1 MNKKPLARHDKTL
14 DTNKSFLNN
23 FLHNYSIREKMKR
36 ILFSVLALGCF
47 MMANAQTLSNSKETA
62 AFYTIQLGTYEPSV
76 KQADFEAIRSYT
88 YIYKRD
94 GVVFAG
100 AFGSE
105 EAAEPILAKI
115 KAKGFD
121 DAFVASRS
129 LKTGKLVYVVQIA
142 TKNAGEPINW
152 KNYAR
157 VGDLF
162 TMPNGGQVR
171 IVHGAYEDKN
181 DANVKLNEIIAMGFE
196 DAFVKGVKDL
206 QLNPI
211 SVFDTGDKNL
221 LTTNEVASVGIKGG
235 KDPLISYGNVP
246 TVSTKRKSVVKLQ
259 DALKELGLFGGVS
272 DGLFGK
278 QTQTLYDRSL
288 KLNRR
293 LATYNDLAKK
303 NAGFAGW
310 EDARLL
316 LTLGRELSIKDNAK
330 AISDDLF
337 SNLPTEK
344 LSEKETAIALAWH
357 TALFKKL
364 EVWSTTSQYNDQVY
378 TAFKVAYYRT
388 LIHLEDHFAS
398 KDIKGEAGTAAAVNV
413 IRTLIGEDF
422 DGFN

>member
-1 MNKKPLARHDKTL
+1 
-14 DTNKSFLNN
+14 
-23 FLHNYSIREKMKR
+23 MKR
-36 ILFSVLALGCF
+36 ILLSLLALGCF
-47 MMANAQTLSNSKETA
+47 MTANAQMLSKSNETA
-62 AFYTIQLGTYEPSV
+62 AFFTIQLGTYESTV
-76 KQADFEAIRSYT
+76 KQADFEAIRSYA

-100 AFGSE
+100 TFGTE

-142 TKNAGEPINW
+142 TKNAGEPVSW

-181 DANVKLNEIIAMGFE
+181 DANVKLAEVITMGFE

-211 SVFDTGDKNL
+211 SEFETGDKKL
-221 LTTNEVASVGIKGG
+221 LVSSEEVVPKGIKMPG
-235 KDPLISYGNVP
+235 SYGYKPPP
-246 TVSTKRKSVVKLQ
+246 TVSTKRKSVAKLQ
-259 DALKELGLFGGVS
+259 DALKELGLYGGVS
-272 DGLFGK
+272 DGIYGK

-303 NAGFAGW
+303 NNGFEGW

-316 LTLGRELSIKDNAK
+316 LTLSRDLSIKDNTK
-330 AISDDLF
+330 AISDDIF
-337 SNLPTEK
+337 SNLPDDALAT
-344 LSEKETAIALAWH
+344 KEAAAAFAWH

-364 EVWSTTSQYNDQVY
+364 EVWSTASQYNDQVY

-388 LIHLEDHFAS
+388 LIHLEDHFAAKGV
-398 KDIKGEAGTAAAVNV
+398 KDEAGAAAAVSV
-413 IRTLIGEDF
+413 LKTLIAEDF

>member
-1 MNKKPLARHDKTL
+1 
-14 DTNKSFLNN
+14 
-23 FLHNYSIREKMKR
+23 MKR
-36 ILFSVLALGCF
+36 ILLSVLALGCF
-47 MMANAQTLSNSKETA
+47 MMANAQPLSKSKETA
-62 AFYTIQLGTYEPSV
+62 SFFTIQLGTYEESV
-76 KQADFEAIRSYT
+76 KQADFEAIRSYA

-94 GVVFAG
+94 GLVFAG
-100 AFGSE
+100 TFGSE

-142 TKNAGEPINW
+142 TKNAGEPISW

-162 TMPNGGQVR
+162 TMPNGAQVR

-181 DANVKLNEIIAMGFE
+181 DANVRLKEIVAMGFD

-211 SVFDTGDKNL
+211 TEFDTGDKSL
-221 LTTNEVASVGIKGG
+221 LTTNAIAEVNAKGIL
-235 KDPLISYGNVP
+235 DNYNNVP
-246 TVSTKRKSVVKLQ
+246 TKSIKRKSVVKLQ
-259 DALKELGLFGGVS
+259 DALKELGLYGGVA
-272 DGLFGK
+272 DGLYGK
-278 QTQTLYDRSL
+278 QTQLLYERSL

-293 LATYNDLAKK
+293 LSTYNELAQKHD
-303 NAGFAGW
+303 GFDGW
-310 EDARLL
+310 EDGRLL
-316 LTLGRELSIKDNAK
+316 LTLSRELSIKDNSK
-330 AISDDLF
+330 AIVADLF
-337 SNLPTEK
+337 NNLPDEKLTEK
-344 LSEKETAIALAWH
+344 EAATALAWH

-364 EVWSTTSQYNDQVY
+364 EVWSTTGQYNDQVY

-388 LIHLEDHFAS
+388 LVHLEDYYAS
-398 KDIKGEAGTAAAVNV
+398 KGISGEAGTAASVSV
-413 IRTLIGEDF
+413 LKTLIAQDF